1 MALSGYVKTFPLGD
15 NLSGHVIFW
24 CSKSITDHPEEES
37 AAKSL
42 EEDYNR
48 FPGKLNI

>member
-24 CSKSITDHPEEES
+24 CSKSLTDHPEEES

-42 EEDYNR
+42 EGDCNW
-48 FPGKLNI
+48 FPGKSNI